1 MTNEINMN
9 SKRKGNI
16 TELSV
21 ALAFQKLNIPV
32 AIPFGDCER
41 YDLIVDINNKL
52 YKIQCKTAS
61 LYRGDS
67 TRISFNC
74 RSIST
79 SHGKNVHH
87 RYTKDEIDFFATV
100 WDNKCYLVPVTE
112 TSTEKILRLIPPK
125 NNQRVGVNMA
135 EDYLLEKVVKEL

>member
-61 LYRGDS
+61 PYRGDS

-74 RSIST
+74 RSISI

-112 TSTEKILRLIPPK
+112 TSTEKILSLIPPK